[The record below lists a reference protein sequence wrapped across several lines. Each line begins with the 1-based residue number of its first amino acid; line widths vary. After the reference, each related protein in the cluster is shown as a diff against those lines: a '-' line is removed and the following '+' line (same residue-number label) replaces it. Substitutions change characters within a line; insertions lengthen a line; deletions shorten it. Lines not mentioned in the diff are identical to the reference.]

1 MRPGRMAE
9 PPAVTATGFGTLR
22 RVIQSWFF
30 FSLSTAI
37 SVLALLKRFGHLEAS
52 GVLREIL
59 GLYIKVGQLF
69 KHLNVVLP
77 SGWGPIT
84 ELSSL
89 TTSGWLVIC
98 LPALVSIYK
107 HMATPAERWW
117 AVFWGSLLVLALL
130 GLMLSPSD
138 DASSE
143 WSHSPLSA
151 LAAVFCFGLFFIAL
165 AVRSWP
171 ALLRA
176 ELYYCKNLI
185 GALVI
190 CSLLILAGAADL
202 A

>member
-1 MRPGRMAE
+1 MDE
-9 PPAVTATGFGTLR
+9 QAVTAGGGFRSLR
-22 RVIQSWFF
+22 RVIQSWAF

-37 SVLALLKRFGHLEAS
+37 SVLALLKRFGHLDAS
-52 GVLREIL
+52 GVLAEIL

-69 KHLNVVLP
+69 KHLNPVLP
-77 SGWGPIT
+77 DGWGPIT
-84 ELSSL
+84 ELASL
-89 TTSGWLVIC
+89 TTSGWLIIC

-107 HMATPAERWW
+107 HVATPEGRGA
-117 AVFWGSLLVLALL
+117 AVILGALLLLALF

-138 DASSE
+138 DTTSE

-151 LAAVFCFGLFFIAL
+151 LVAVFGFGLFFIAL
-165 AVRSWP
+165 AMRSWP

-190 CSLLILAGAADL
+190 CSLLILSGAADL